1 MIFKVYTDGS
11 YRDGIWGAG
20 AIVLNEQNAV
30 LFTVKESG
38 ADTTKIRNVAGEVM
52 AVEKALRELFKNY
65 KKKADKNNEKLSVT
79 IYHDYE
85 GLQKWADGEWKANKE
100 ITIAYKEC
108 IANAR
113 KVMDVSFVKVK
124 AHSGDKFNSLAD
136 ELARQA
142 LDDADVT
149 VSAENTSSTSAVKNV
164 VVEKDSD
171 TITIKVVFSRK
182 ELEAEYTPETLEET
196 LKANLPVKEVI
207 F

>member
-1 MIFKVYTDGS
+1 MIFKIYTDGS

-20 AIVLNEQNAV
+20 AIVLNEQNAM

-38 ADTTKIRNVAGEVM
+38 ADATKFRNAGEVM

-65 KKKADKNNEKLSVT
+65 KKKADKNKEKLSVT
-79 IYHDYE
+79 ICYNYE
-85 GLQKWADGEWKANKE
+85 GVQKWADGEWKANKK

-113 KVMDVSFVKVK
+113 KVMDINFK
-124 AHSGDKFNSLAD
+124 AHSGDKFDSLAN
-136 ELARQA
+136 ELAKQA
-142 LDDADVT
+142 LDDADAT
-149 VSAENTSSTSAVKNV
+149 IPAENVSSTSTATTVAV
-164 VVEKDSD
+164 EGDDD